1 MVGVLFK
8 WRQFGQMATH
18 EPLNERDSKGRRT
31 LTPDGALAILVDG
44 NRRYL
49 DDSIAPR
56 DYSAAGTAR
65 TEEHAPIAAIL
76 ACGDA
81 RVGAELIFDRG
92 PGDLFMVRLAGNF
105 LSDYGLASMEYC
117 VAFLD
122 VPLLMVLGHT
132 HCGAVTSAIRVVQ
145 NKEDLPGRM
154 FVLIDAIEPSV
165 LQAQMTNPDDL
176 LRAATEENVRRQVR
190 RLRTIS
196 PVINEAQEVGR
207 VKVVGAIYDMD
218 TGRVN
223 LLD

>member
-1 MVGVLFK
+1 MSQSSSKSGA
-8 WRQFGQMATH
+8 ATI
-18 EPLNERDSKGRRT
+18 
-31 LTPDGALAILVDG
+31 TPDDALAMLMEG
-44 NRRYL
+44 NRRYI
-49 DDSIAPR
+49 DEDIAPQN
-56 DYSAAGTAR
+56 YSARETANTR
-65 TEEHAPIAAIL
+65 EHAPVAAIL

-117 VAFLD
+117 VEFLN

-132 HCGAVTSAIRVVQ
+132 HCGAVTAAIRVVEQ
-145 NKEDLPGRM
+145 KEDLPGRM

-165 LQAQMTNPDDL
+165 LNAKATNPEDL
-176 LRAATEENVRRQVR
+176 LVAATEENVRRQVR

-196 PVINEAQEVGR
+196 PIINEAQAARR
-207 VKVVGAIYDMD
+207 VMVVGAIYDMD
-218 TGRVN
+218 TGSVN